1 MKSTAIKA
9 VLLAAA
15 LSGSSVMAL
24 AAETGQGA
32 KPMPNA
38 PGQSNMPMHQGMM
51 GASGSMGDGGM
62 MGMMGMMEMMQSC
75 QKMMGSAT
83 MSAGSALPHLPPGN
97 EKLDFQMRAEMM
109 QKIGEIAAK
118 YSDRI
123 KERP

>member
-1 MKSTAIKA
+1 MKSTASA

-15 LSGSSVMAL
+15 LSGASVIAL
-24 AAETGQGA
+24 AAETGQSA

-51 GASGSMGDGGM
+51 GAGGSMGDGGM
-62 MGMMGMMEMMQSC
+62 MGMMQSC
-75 QKMMGSAT
+75 QKMMDSAT

-109 QKIGEIAAK
+109 QKVGEIAAK

-123 KERP
+123 KDRP

>member
-38 PGQSNMPMHQGMM
+38 PGQSNMPMHQ
-51 GASGSMGDGGM
+51 
-62 MGMMGMMEMMQSC
+62 GMMGMMEMMQSC

>member
-38 PGQSNMPMHQGMM
+38 PGQSSMPMHQGMM
-51 GASGSMGDGGM
+51 GASGSMGEG
-62 MGMMGMMEMMQSC
+62 GMMGMMEMMQSC

-83 MSAGSALPHLPPGN
+83 MSAGLALPHLPPGN

-118 YSDRI
+118 YSDMI